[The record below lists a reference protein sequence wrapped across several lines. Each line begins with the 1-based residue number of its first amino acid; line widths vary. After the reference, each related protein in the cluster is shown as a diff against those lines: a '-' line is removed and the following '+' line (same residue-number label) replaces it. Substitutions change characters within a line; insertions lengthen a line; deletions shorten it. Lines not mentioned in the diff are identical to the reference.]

1 MKALLPSC
9 ISISGS
15 VVLYQMELSQIQ
27 IAVRKNETNHP
38 SKGGEN
44 IKMAMAKFPTSL
56 SYLFLI
62 LFGVLFLKFS

>member
-44 IKMAMAKFPTSL
+44 IKIRKSL
-56 SYLFLI
+56 FN
-62 LFGVLFLKFS
+62 